1 MKRETQDNYDAI
13 EGLDEPSQKSNRFRS
28 QKHPI
33 GVVVIAIIIALALT
47 GNRYSLTSLNKTA
60 SVASSPASNIAPRDD
75 KEDVPSLAVMPF
87 LNTDP
92 QLDYLSDG
100 ITEMLI
106 DNLSQLPILDVK
118 APASVFRYKDK
129 GKTPHNV
136 GTDLNVQAVLNGR
149 MVLVGDALELTLE
162 LADAQTENL
171 IWSGKYFRKQNDL
184 IALQSEIARDV

>member
-1 MKRETQDNYDAI
+1 MKRNNQDNPVAT
-13 EGLDEPSQKSNRFRS
+13 EALDETTQKSNRFRS

-33 GVVVIAIIIALALT
+33 GVVVIVIIIALALT
-47 GNRYSLTSLNKTA
+47 GNRYSLRSLNKTA

-100 ITEMLI
+100 ITETLL

-118 APASVFRYKDK
+118 A
-129 GKTPHNV
+129 
-136 GTDLNVQAVLNGR
+136 
-149 MVLVGDALELTLE
+149 
-162 LADAQTENL
+162 
-171 IWSGKYFRKQNDL
+171 
-184 IALQSEIARDV
+184 